1 MKRSATVAPV
11 SAAKTSAEKAA
22 AAQAASLRELCNER
36 LSLVRDYES
45 QPENRDAI
53 GAVLEENRLAQKL
66 ARRSPA
72 VVARSAR
79 TAKAAAAAAK
89 A

>member
-1 MKRSATVAPV
+1 V
-11 SAAKTSAEKAA
+11 SPARTSAEKAA

-36 LSLVRDYES
+36 LSLVQEYES

-53 GAVLEENRLAQKL
+53 GAVLEENRLAQKM

-72 VVARSAR
+72 VIARSNR

-89 A
+89 N